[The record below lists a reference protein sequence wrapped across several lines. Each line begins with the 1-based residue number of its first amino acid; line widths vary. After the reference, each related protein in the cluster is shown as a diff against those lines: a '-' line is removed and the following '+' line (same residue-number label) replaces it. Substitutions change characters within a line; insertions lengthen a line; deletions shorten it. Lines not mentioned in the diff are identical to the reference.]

1 MHISPGAAPLG
12 DRQGEQSVDLQQ
24 MRRIFAS
31 PRQPAAR
38 IRHDFQEQDMSPTEQ
53 YNNALACGCDC
64 ERHDAAVE
72 EMARRH
78 VLGIATTASAVAI
91 LGSTITAPSTGR
103 AQTTKSP
110 AEALKTLMD
119 GNRRFVE
126 QKLGFYQQ
134 DLAILKQKTAEKQEP
149 FASVLSCADS
159 RVPVELAFDQSIGQV
174 FVNRVAGNIAT
185 TEIIASIEY
194 GAAVLGTKVIMV
206 LAHGNCGAVKAT
218 IEGKAVPGQIS
229 SLYRFIRPAVN
240 QAGTELLPATK
251 ANAKIQAQLL
261 RESSPVLGSLI
272 KEGKLTIV
280 AAFYDVQ
287 NGEVTL
293 LS

>member
-1 MHISPGAAPLG
+1 
-12 DRQGEQSVDLQQ
+12 
-24 MRRIFAS
+24 
-31 PRQPAAR
+31 
-38 IRHDFQEQDMSPTEQ
+38 MSLTDQ
-53 YNNALACGCDC
+53 CNNAPVCRCDC
-64 ERHDAAVE
+64 DRRDAAVE
-72 EMARRH
+72 EIARRNL
-78 VLGIATTASAVAI
+78 LGLATAASALAI
-91 LGSTITAPSTGR
+91 AGSTIAAPSAAR

-119 GNRRFVE
+119 GNRRFVD
-126 QKLGFYQQ
+126 QKLTFYQQ

-159 RVPVELAFDQSIGQV
+159 RVPVELIFDQSIGKV
-174 FVNRVAGNIAT
+174 FVNRIAGNIAT
-185 TEIIASIEY
+185 TETIASIEY

-218 IEGKAVPGQIS
+218 IDGKAVPGQIS

-261 RESSPVLGSLI
+261 KESSPVLGELI
-272 KEGKLTIV
+272 KAGKLTIV